1 MVKHKLYIALFLVGV
16 TTACGG
22 GGETAPEATIE
33 DAPAAEASSGVAPDI
48 SQAGSISGKVNFEG
62 EAPQMAR
69 IRMGAEP
76 SCEDKH
82 GGPVYSQDVVV
93 NDNGTLKN
101 ALVWVKGGM
110 DQYSFPTPS
119 EPVVLDQDGCLYSPH
134 VLGVQVG
141 QDIRML
147 NSDSAT
153 HNIHPVPTNNREFN
167 ISQSEG
173 QEMMRSFPRQE
184 IAVPVKCNIHPWMK
198 AYIAVVP
205 HPYFAV
211 TADDGTFELN
221 NLPPGDYTIEVW
233 HEKYGA
239 QEQQITVDPDSSQ
252 ELDFSYSG

>member
-1 MVKHKLYIALFLVGV
+1 MVKSKLYIALFLVGV
-16 TTACGG
+16 TAACGG
-22 GGETAPEATIE
+22 GETAAPEATIE
-33 DAPAAEASSGVAPDI
+33 DAPAAEASSGVAPDL

-76 SCEDKH
+76 SCEDKNE
-82 GGPVYSQDVVV
+82 GPVYSQDVVV

-101 ALVWVKGGM
+101 ALVWIKGGM

-119 EPVVLDQDGCLYSPH
+119 EPVVLDQNGCLYTPH
-134 VLGVQVG
+134 VLGVQAG

-173 QEMMRSFPRQE
+173 QEMTRSFPRTE

-205 HPYFAV
+205 HPYFSV

-221 NLPPGDYTIEVW
+221 DLPPGDYTIEVW